1 MKLKVSSEIY
11 ASDNER
17 VTVIFKDGSRLD
29 NVELRNG
36 YVETDIPYTTEIVEV
51 TAAMPKVGIK
61 MRIKPPKRRTPLD
74 RLKSRLYY
82 RRNRSKI
89 KLQRKKYLRKHKS
102 LLKHRKQLFQ
112 RYKPTWVKKP
122 PKHHAPKPPK
132 IKAIKPRRTF

>member
-1 MKLKVSSEIY
+1 MKLKISSDLC

-29 NVELRNG
+29 NVPLKDG
-36 YVETDIPYTTEIVEV
+36 FIETSIPYTTEIIEI
-51 TAAMPKVGIK
+51 TASMPKVGIK

-74 RLKSRLYY
+74 RLKARLYY

-89 KLQRKKYLRKHKS
+89 KLQRKKYMRKHKS

-112 RYKPTWVKKP
+112 RYKPTWVRKP
-122 PKHHAPKPPK
+122 PKHTAPKPPK
-132 IKAIKPRRTF
+132 IKAIKPPRRP